1 MITYLLTNIFSSES
15 THSDGEETGDGAI
28 TGAEVVGFDV
38 ITHVSCLILDQ
49 H

>member
-28 TGAEVVGFDV
+28 AGAEVVGFDD
-38 ITHVSCLILDQ
+38 ITHVSCPILE
-49 H
+49 